1 MIYVISDLHGFP
13 HEQFLSLLNKA
24 GFSENDFLYILGDV
38 IDRNGDGGVKTLQWL
53 LYQTNVELLLG
64 NHEAMLLSCSFL
76 FDEIEEGF
84 EDKLTAKKL
93 EIFYQYVAN
102 GGNVT
107 LSAMKKLSRDEQQ
120 DILEYIQDCPL
131 YESVEIGKK
140 KFVLVHAGLNNYS
153 DTKNIE
159 DYSIEELIWGRPKL
173 SDVYSKKFLTVLGHT
188 PTLYYGRCYED
199 KIIWTETWINID
211 IGSAYGKSPVL
222 LRLNDMAEFRL

>member
-84 EDKLTAKKL
+84 EDKLTTKKL
-93 EIFYQYVAN
+93 ETFYQYMAN

-153 DTKNIE
+153 DTKSIE

-173 SDVYSKKFLTVLGHT
+173 SDVYSKNFLTVLGHT

>member
-153 DTKNIE
+153 DTKSIE

>member
-84 EDKLTAKKL
+84 EDKLTTKKL
-93 EIFYQYVAN
+93 ETFYQYMAN

-153 DTKNIE
+153 DTKSIE

-173 SDVYSKKFLTVLGHT
+173 SDVYSKNFLTVLGHA

>member
-84 EDKLTAKKL
+84 EDKLTAEKL

-153 DTKNIE
+153 DTKSIE
-159 DYSIEELIWGRPKL
+159 DYSIKELIWGRPKL

>member
-13 HEQFLSLLNKA
+13 HKQFLSLLNKA

-64 NHEAMLLSCSFL
+64 NHEAMLLSCTFL

-84 EDKLTAKKL
+84 EDKLTTKKL
-93 EIFYQYVAN
+93 ETFYQYIAN

-153 DTKNIE
+153 DTKSIE

-173 SDVYSKKFLTVLGHT
+173 SDVYSKNFITVLGHT

>member
-131 YESVEIGKK
+131 YESVEIWKK

-173 SDVYSKKFLTVLGHT
+173 SDVYSKKFLTALGHT

>member
-140 KFVLVHAGLNNYS
+140 KFVFVHAGLNNYS

-173 SDVYSKKFLTVLGHT
+173 SDVYSKNFLTVLGHT

>member
-140 KFVLVHAGLNNYS
+140 KFVFVHAGLNNYS